1 MKKSRWLT
9 LVACSLAAVIAVLA
23 TCTPSNAAAP
33 PPWPPHP
40 LPFPK
45 PHPLPFPKPHPLP
58 FPKPHPL
65 PFPKPHPL
73 PFPMPYRPVFRPIVV
88 MPAPSYPVVSESPV
102 TAYTPAPINPAPA
115 IVLVA
120 VLNPEDTGA
129 TLTFTI
135 AGKRYELSPG
145 MRQDFQ
151 VLGTRTIEF
160 DRGESFGTAT
170 YRLSEGLY
178 TFKATDEGWDL
189 ERLPYQPPPDSQ

>member
-45 PHPLPFPKPHPLP
+45 PHPLPFPL
-58 FPKPHPL
+58 
-65 PFPKPHPL
+65 
-73 PFPMPYRPVFRPIVV
+73 PYRPVFRPIVV
-88 MPAPSYPVVSESPV
+88 MPAPAYPVVSESPV

-120 VLNPEDTGA
+120 VLNPEGTGA